1 MTVRGDVPDLTGR
14 VGVVTGAARGIGR
27 EYATA
32 LAVAGAAVVVADL
45 DGDGAEQTARSI
57 EADGG
62 DARAVTV
69 DVADEASV
77 AALAEATIERFG
89 GVDVVVN
96 NAAIWGGLRP
106 GPMTEITLEDWT
118 RVMTVNVTGVWLV
131 SRAFVPALAARDGV
145 IVNQSSIGAYLGG
158 PNVTHYATS
167 KGAVNALTRAMAR
180 DLGPMGVR
188 VNAIAPG
195 QIANEATLTVVSAER
210 LEAMTRQQC
219 LPRAGGTADLTGP
232 LLFLCSD
239 AARFMTGQVLVVDG
253 GLVFVG

>member
-1 MTVRGDVPDLTGR
+1 MTVRGEVPDLGGR
-14 VGVVTGAARGIGR
+14 VAVVTGAARGIGR
-27 EYATA
+27 EYARALTA
-32 LAVAGAAVVVADL
+32 AGAAVVVADV
-45 DGDGAEQTARSI
+45 DAEGASGTVAAI
-57 EADGG
+57 EEDGG
-62 DARAVTV
+62 AALAVTV
-69 DVADEASV
+69 DVTDEASV
-77 AALAEATIERFG
+77 EALADATLEHFG
-89 GVDVVVN
+89 GVDVLVN

-106 GPMTEITLEDWT
+106 GPMTEVPLEDWT

-131 SRAFVPALAARDGV
+131 SRAFVPSLAEREGA
-145 IVNQSSIGAYLGG
+145 IVNQSSIGAYMGG

-195 QIANEATLTVVSAER
+195 QIANEATLSVVSAER

-219 LPRAGGTADLTGP
+219 LQRAGGTDDLTGP